1 MHGLLRI
8 LDCVRHGL
16 LPRQR
21 HDCVLSSTSIRPPLK
36 RRDMGH
42 AGARGL
48 PPDPPNRAECP
59 TYSTDPLNT
68 LDREPSLNLQT
79 SDGMRMNGDPSYG
92 IGFLCLSKN
101 CTIYAPICGSGGRLN
116 KGSSEPSVGKYR
128 IPFVTLVPKRIHW
141 ALSL

>member
-1 MHGLLRI
+1 MRRLSRLGA
-8 LDCVRHGL
+8 
-16 LPRQR
+16 
-21 HDCVLSSTSIRPPLK
+21 SSTWTLSPSAARLCAFLNFHTSSSQTA
-36 RRDMGH
+36 RH
-42 AGARGL
+42 GARG
-48 PPDPPNRAECP
+48 RAATPSRPGGVCP

-92 IGFLCLSKN
+92 SGFLCLSKN